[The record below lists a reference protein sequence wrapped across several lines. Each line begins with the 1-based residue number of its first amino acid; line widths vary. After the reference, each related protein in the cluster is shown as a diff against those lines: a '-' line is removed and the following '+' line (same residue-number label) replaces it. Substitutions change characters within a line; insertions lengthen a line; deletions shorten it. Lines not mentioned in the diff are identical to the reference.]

1 MDNLL
6 DIIHSKA
13 ALLRQVRLAK
23 TVLDEL
29 EYQPLD
35 AVLARHLPGAMQ
47 DKLNQAA
54 GRIRE
59 AVLDFYAELDTKAD
73 DPWVE
78 RQLNRGLA
86 GLDTQEQAKWLVN
99 VLNCAEE
106 ANPQL
111 EMDDSLWGAIN
122 RETYTEAEV
131 QSLIR
136 VTRDIISQQAGF
148 MKRQAFAVVEDRLDV
163 LPEEL
168 LKQMMHSGEDSAL
181 AYAAAMYITCQQEDN
196 AGEHTAYQLGLLAA
210 NAVES
215 SKLLALYHLGKLG
228 MEELME
234 KLTDW
239 GKRML
244 TLAAGYALNAAAFG
258 LRVGISTMASLTMWD
273 MVTIMFSTTSPLA
286 FAITMVGG
294 IFVSMGAFTQEET
307 CEMIVHL
314 WEGVKKLASKVY
326 HYFFDD
332 DGPDDGGGS
341 GGVCVQEKEQVY
353 C

>member
-6 DIIHSKA
+6 NIIHSKA

-35 AVLARHLPGAMQ
+35 AVLADHLPGSTQ
-47 DKLNQAA
+47 DKLTQAA
-54 GRIRE
+54 ERIRE
-59 AVLDFYAELDTKAD
+59 GVLDFYAELDTKAD

-122 RETYTEAEV
+122 RESYTEAEV

-168 LKQMMHSGEDSAL
+168 LRQMMHSGEDSAL
-181 AYAAAMYITCQQEDN
+181 AYAAAMYITCQREDN
-196 AGEHTAYQLGLLAA
+196 TGEHTAYQLGLLAA

-215 SKLLALYHLGKLG
+215 SKLLARYQLGKLRL
-228 MEELME
+228 EELME
-234 KLTDW
+234 KLADW
-239 GKRML
+239 GKKML

-258 LRVGISTMASLTMWD
+258 LRVAASGIAAEFVY
-273 MVTIMFSTTSPLA
+273 MVIPAA
-286 FAITMVGG
+286 FAEAFPLVCTAMLVGA
-294 IFVSMGAFTQEET
+294 FALVMTSFTQEESASFINT
-307 CEMIVHL
+307 L
-314 WEGVKKLASKVY
+314 WDGVKGLATKVY

-332 DGPDDGGGS
+332 DDPGDGDS
-341 GGVCVQEKEQVY
+341 CGVCVQEKEQLY